1 MPPPAATLPWPHV
14 QPDRA
19 GSDVLNATERPK
31 QASRMRIPKKPRP
44 APKAEGSGTGAR
56 STEAAAADNKAGA
69 QADEPTVIPPPPAQA
84 AAAPIRF
91 VMPPPATDPIRFVM
105 PTDSARQNGGAQD
118 ADAFL
123 SKVLPQGPP
132 VAPAQPTAHDSAEGA
147 PAADEAPPKKQRKEK
162 KRKASLP
169 MSGHAIDAISR
180 IVRHQLGVFYKAKQ
194 IRSAEDFKHLSRA
207 ITHTIMEKE
216 RRDNPVGLTVDGQVK
231 RKIEKYIA
239 RVFSKMP
246 DNGHGK
252 HVYVRGGI
260 GCPR

>member
-1 MPPPAATLPWPHV
+1 
-14 QPDRA
+14 
-19 GSDVLNATERPK
+19 
-31 QASRMRIPKKPRP
+31 
-44 APKAEGSGTGAR
+44 
-56 STEAAAADNKAGA
+56 
-69 QADEPTVIPPPPAQA
+69 
-84 AAAPIRF
+84 
-91 VMPPPATDPIRFVM
+91 M

-132 VAPAQPTAHDSAEGA
+132 VAPAQPTVHDSAEGA

-194 IRSAEDFKHLSRA
+194 IRSTEDFKHLSRA

>member
-1 MPPPAATLPWPHV
+1 MARPSASIPVAATFSGALAISLVPPPAATLPWPHV

-19 GSDVLNATERPK
+19 GSDVLKATERPK

-44 APKAEGSGTGAR
+44 APKAEGAGTGAR

-105 PTDSARQNGGAQD
+105 PTDSARQNGGAQH

-132 VAPAQPTAHDSAEGA
+132 VAPAQPTVHPGA
-147 PAADEAPPKKQRKEK
+147 PKHASGLSSEPP
-162 KRKASLP
+162 
-169 MSGHAIDAISR
+169 
-180 IVRHQLGVFYKAKQ
+180 
-194 IRSAEDFKHLSRA
+194 
-207 ITHTIMEKE
+207 
-216 RRDNPVGLTVDGQVK
+216 
-231 RKIEKYIA
+231 
-239 RVFSKMP
+239 
-246 DNGHGK
+246 
-252 HVYVRGGI
+252 
-260 GCPR
+260 